1 VILEIMDMMRNMD
14 IEGDMR
20 SFAINDLNKQVGEVT
35 DAAAK
40 APVLITRHRKPRFI
54 MMTYEHYER
63 MRQAID
69 PRRSYGAGETPD
81 AIANLFSGALDRLA
95 TGDKP

>member
-1 VILEIMDMMRNMD
+1 MD

-20 SFAINDLNKQVGEVT
+20 SFTTNDLNKQVGEVT

-40 APVLITRHRKPRFI
+40 SPVLITGHRKPRFV

-69 PRRSYGAGETPD
+69 PRRSYGEGETPD
-81 AIANLFSGALDRLA
+81 AIANLFGEALDRLA